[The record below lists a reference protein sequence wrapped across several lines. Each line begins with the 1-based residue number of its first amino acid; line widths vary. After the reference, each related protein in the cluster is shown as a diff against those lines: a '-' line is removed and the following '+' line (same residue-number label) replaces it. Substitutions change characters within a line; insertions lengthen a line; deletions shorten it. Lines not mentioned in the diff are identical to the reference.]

1 MSFKAIMRGAFRRG
15 LVGSEVS
22 TWDQYRKLRGTT
34 SHTYNARKAQMV
46 FESCRISSGRSDSS
60 GISFSRGTSPLTTPI
75 DIRADH
81 LRIVHDVL
89 ARHLPDSVRV
99 WVFGS
104 RATWATKDSSDL
116 DLALE
121 GETEIP
127 RRSLSALE
135 TAFEES
141 DLPYSVDIV
150 DVRRIGERFRR
161 LVETGRLPLPMVTR
175 EDTLGP
181 PTGHDAEGDENS
193 GRPSGWRDT
202 TLRNLIEIGHG
213 FAFGGRFIHD
223 EPDGNILL
231 TPGNFA
237 IGGGFK
243 GEKFKYYSGSAPSD
257 FVLSKGDLI
266 VTMTDLSKASD
277 TLGYP
282 AFVPAEVN
290 GRCYLHNQRLG
301 RIALRSQEIDARF
314 LFYVMC
320 SPGYRHEVLASATGT
335 TVKHTSPDRIL
346 RFRLRLPPLA
356 EQRAIAHILGALD
369 NKIELNR
376 RMNATLEAMAR
387 AVFRSWFIDFDPV
400 RAKMEGIE
408 TALPKDVADLFPDR
422 LVNSELGEI
431 PEGWELKSLDAV
443 ARFQNGLALQKFR
456 PSQNEARLPVIKIAQ
471 LRAGKANSG
480 EWASAG
486 IKPECVIE
494 DGDVVFSWSGS
505 LLVRTWCGGRAALNQ
520 HLFRVTSEKYPK
532 WFYLHCLLS
541 HFPEFQ
547 RIAADKATTMGHI
560 KRHHLTD
567 AVCVAPPDR
576 VITGVSALLG
586 GLLERGVATEVASR
600 TLTTLRAALLPKL
613 VSGEMPVRNA
623 EKIVGAI
630 A

>member
-1 MSFKAIMRGAFRRG
+1 M
-15 LVGSEVS
+15 
-22 TWDQYRKLRGTT
+22 
-34 SHTYNARKAQMV
+34 
-46 FESCRISSGRSDSS
+46 
-60 GISFSRGTSPLTTPI
+60 TTPI

-81 LRIVHDVL
+81 LRIVQDVL
-89 ARHLPDSVRV
+89 RRHLPDGVKV

-116 DLALE
+116 DLVLE

-127 RRSLSALE
+127 QRSLSALE
-135 TAFEES
+135 AAFEES

-161 LVETGRLPLPMVTR
+161 LVEARRLPLPMVTR
-175 EDTLGP
+175 EGTADLP
-181 PTGHDAEGDENS
+181 ASHDAEGMPSDESS
-193 GRPSGWRDT
+193 GRPSGWQDT
-202 TLRNLIEIGHG
+202 TLRDLIEIRHG

-223 EPDGNILL
+223 EPEGDILL

-243 GEKFKYYSGSAPSD
+243 GEKFKYYSGPVPSD

-266 VTMTDLSKASD
+266 VTMTDLSKAAD

-282 AFVPAEVN
+282 AFVPAEVD
-290 GRCYLHNQRLG
+290 GKCYLHNQRLG
-301 RIALRSQEIDARF
+301 RVALRSQGIGARF

-346 RFRLRLPPLA
+346 RVRLRLPPLA
-356 EQRAIAHILGALD
+356 EQRDIAHILGALD
-369 NKIELNR
+369 DKIELNR

-387 AVFRSWFIDFDPV
+387 ALFRSWFVDFDPV
-400 RAKMEGIE
+400 RAKMEGRD
-408 TALPKDVADLFPDR
+408 TGLPKDLADLFPDR
-422 LVNSELGEI
+422 LIDSELGKI

-456 PSQNEARLPVIKIAQ
+456 PSQHEARLPVVKIAQ
-471 LRAGKANSG
+471 LRAGEANSG
-480 EWASAG
+480 EWASAS

-520 HLFRVTSEKYPK
+520 HLFKVTSDKYPK

-586 GLLERGVATEVASR
+586 GLLERGVANEVASR
-600 TLTTLRAALLPKL
+600 TLMTLRDALLPKL

-623 EKIVGAI
+623 EKMVGAI